1 MTIASSKYK
10 AYGIQQRTPTK
21 QTKKNDLYAKYT
33 QTATPFLFFDSKSE
47 MKSFGW
53 TNCIWLSNF
62 TSSKIFD
69 FWQSKYHQ
77 FHSSDPNIHIMEDR
91 LKDSTHNCLH
101 TPHVVERPCVISP
114 ALHLLF
120 HIQKI
125 RAVWNTSPLILFLF
139 LCPSFNWILRDRS
152 FNVLT
157 SLANLFSW
165 LFKVIKVVAR
175 FYLAAV
181 QFLKQHDRRLP
192 FPPSIDWLPCIYN
205 LTVFIT

>member
-1 MTIASSKYK
+1 
-10 AYGIQQRTPTK
+10 
-21 QTKKNDLYAKYT
+21 
-33 QTATPFLFFDSKSE
+33 

-157 SLANLFSW
+157 SLPNLFSW